1 MLEGWNRE
9 SKVQLKWYGSYRI
22 REKKKKEDLSG
33 NGQDIK
39 DAKGKADN
47 VE

>member
-1 MLEGWNRE
+1 MVWV
-9 SKVQLKWYGSYRI
+9 VQNTC
-22 REKKKKEDLSG
+22 EQKKKEDLSG